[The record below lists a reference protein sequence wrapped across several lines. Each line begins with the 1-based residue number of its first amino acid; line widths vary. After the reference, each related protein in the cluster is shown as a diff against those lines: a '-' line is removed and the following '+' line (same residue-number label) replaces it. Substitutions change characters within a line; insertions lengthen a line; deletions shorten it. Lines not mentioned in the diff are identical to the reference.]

1 MPIAKKK
8 QPCVVT
14 REPVDVEGLLSLA
27 HRRAAATV
35 CWPGSDVPIRRV
47 LLDFVA
53 AAGVEES
60 MTAVWNESAGFE
72 STGFKTRR
80 FSGGEAKEAPSVP
93 MSVAG
98 RSLSTLP
105 RALRTAGRAGLHNA
119 VDVDQRNSHFEAQ
132 SARHSGR
139 PALLAYIR

>member
-1 MPIAKKK
+1 MKIAKMPIAKKK

-14 REPVDVEGLLSLA
+14 REPVNVEGLLSLA

-60 MTAVWNESAGFE
+60 LAVVWNESAGFE

-80 FSGGEAKEAPSVP
+80 FSGGESKEVPSAP
-93 MSVAG
+93 MSVVGAFPFHTPQ
-98 RSLSTLP
+98 SIK
-105 RALRTAGRAGLHNA
+105 
-119 VDVDQRNSHFEAQ
+119 NSWACWI
-132 SARHSGR
+132 A
-139 PALLAYIR
+139 

>member
-1 MPIAKKK
+1 MPFAKKK

-27 HRRAAATV
+27 HRRVAATV
-35 CWPGSDVPIRRV
+35 CWPGSDVHIRRI

-60 MTAVWNESAGFE
+60 MTVVWNESAGFE

-80 FSGGEAKEAPSVP
+80 FSGGDVKEAPSVP

-98 RSLSTLP
+98 RSLFTLP
-105 RALRTAGRAGLHNA
+105 QGIK
-119 VDVDQRNSHFEAQ
+119 NSWAPWI
-132 SARHSGR
+132 A
-139 PALLAYIR
+139 